1 MRRPSRLL
9 DDGRLAVLP
18 PLFRAFGQRVKFAGP
33 AVTLKVFE
41 DNALVRSTL
50 EGPGHGKV
58 LVVDGGGSL
67 RRALVGGQLALLA
80 QDNGWSGIVVDGC
93 VRDSDEINSFEIGVR
108 ALAVHPQKAASW
120 APANTTCASSSAACR
135 SIRATGSTPTP
146 TASWSPSRSSPEPP
160 TPARFPAPFNCPTSS
175 LTSGRASTMGHAL
188 GTPNN
193 GHVSSGDKVV
203 PHCETHC
210 GKSRAQCSH
219 LEKFRSALR
228 KLMRNALILMMFI

>member
-1 MRRPSRLL
+1 MDFATTDLCDEHPQLL

-18 PLFRAFGQRVKFAGP
+18 PVFRVFGQRVKFAGP

-108 ALAVHPQKAASW
+108 ALASHPQ
-120 APANTTCASSSAACR
+120 R
-135 SIRATGSTPTP
+135 GSK
-146 TASWSPSRSSPEPP
+146 
-160 TPARFPAPFNCPTSS
+160 
-175 LTSGRASTMGHAL
+175 L
-188 GTPNN
+188 GTGEQN
-193 GHVSSGDKVV
+193 GRVFISGV
-203 PHCETHC
+203 PVDP
-210 GKSRAQCSH
+210 GDWIYADADGILVAQQQ
-219 LEKFRSALR
+219 LT
-228 KLMRNALILMMFI
+228 